1 MIPAARSDPWRCREC
16 GTVYE
21 LANRSLEVGLVRL
34 AVDGE
39 ARFRLGS
46 DGIDAHVEPLLAP
59 CSCGG
64 RLTRGQTPNETRT
77 EPSQPPFGVRPRFEA
92 EALRPLAERGW
103 AVLEASADPRL
114 ERLAALWRSRA
125 LLLLGCEDEL
135 TREQQLELRLEARLA
150 GLQDE
155 IERAREA
162 GDDDAAQAA
171 HARYIELGTTFM
183 RRFVLVEDG
192 RPGTAG

>member
-16 GTVYE
+16 GTFHE
-21 LANRSLEVGLVRL
+21 LATRSLEVGLVRL
-34 AVDGE
+34 AVEGEDG
-39 ARFRLGS
+39 FQLGS
-46 DGIDAHVEPLLAP
+46 EGIEAHVEPLLAP
-59 CSCGG
+59 CACGG
-64 RLTRGQTPNETRT
+64 TLHRGRAPDGAWPHMVVTFET
-77 EPSQPPFGVRPRFEA
+77 

-114 ERLAALWRSRA
+114 ARLAALWRSRA
-125 LLLLGCEDEL
+125 LVLLGREDEL
-135 TREQQLELRLEARLA
+135 SREQQLELRLESRLA
-150 GLQDE
+150 GLQDQ

-171 HARYIELGTTFM
+171 HARYIELGTTYM

-192 RPGTAG
+192 RPGTAR